1 MRTILIGDIH
11 GCYDEFIA
19 LLKKS
24 KFNKD
29 KDRLI
34 ILGDFIDKGP
44 KSFEII
50 DYLAKLKKEIKDRLV
65 IIEGNHEYQFLY
77 TGYNLILRIL
87 LFCLGRNNT
96 KKSFKNKS
104 E

>member
-34 ILGDFIDKGP
+34 EFSQTING
-44 KSFEII
+44 KSIYFQN
-50 DYLAKLKKEIKDRLV
+50 DRDLQFKLSCFQ
-65 IIEGNHEYQFLY
+65 NM
-77 TGYNLILRIL
+77 
-87 LFCLGRNNT
+87 
-96 KKSFKNKS
+96 
-104 E
+104 